1 MRLRRNAVDLHD
13 IDFKTGFLNANDLL
27 DQVRKTEFGNYF
39 FCSASTVVNASR
51 NTDLALILSAGVA
64 IPDSTP
70 LAWILTGNRNC
81 VIRGTSFT
89 RILLRNATAMETI
102 FLIGSTKE
110 VLSKFVANACRMN
123 PNVNIVG
130 TFSPSFSDSI
140 QTKVNRSAEL
150 ISIKKPKYIL
160 VALSSPQQD
169 FFIHELSMRIRGRY
183 FAVGAAFDFIA
194 ESKPEAPRW
203 LQRSGLEWIFR
214 LITEPRRLWK
224 RYLFDNSAFL
234 KLSLSYLLSRRKK
247 SDQL

>member
-1 MRLRRNAVDLHD
+1 MRLGRHAVKLRDM
-13 IDFKTGFLNANDLL
+13 DFKTGFLNANDLV
-27 DQVRKTEFGNYF
+27 DQARKTEFGNYF

-51 NTDLALILSAGVA
+51 NRDLANILNAGVA

-89 RILLRNATAMETI
+89 RFLLENAATMETI

-110 VLSKFVANACRMN
+110 VLSKFSANASKMN

-130 TFSPSFSDSI
+130 TFSPSFSDPI
-140 QTKVNRSAEL
+140 ETKVDLSAQL

-169 FFIHELSMRIRGRY
+169 FFIHELSKRVPGRY

-203 LQRSGLEWIFR
+203 LQRSGLEWVFR

-224 RYLFDNSAFL
+224 RYLFDNATFL
-234 KLSLSYLLSRRKK
+234 KLSLVYWISKTKRT
-247 SDQL
+247 DQI